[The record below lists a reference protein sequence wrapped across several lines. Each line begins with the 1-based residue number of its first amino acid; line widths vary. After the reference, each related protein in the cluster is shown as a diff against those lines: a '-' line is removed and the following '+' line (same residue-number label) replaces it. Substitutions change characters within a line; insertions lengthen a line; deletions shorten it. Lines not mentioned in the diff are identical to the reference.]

1 MILGVIGTI
10 IFGAI
15 IGMLARAVLP
25 GRQSISAPITV
36 ILGIIGAV
44 VGYWLMPENTNGV
57 DWLRWVVSIAAAA
70 ALTVGYGMVTGN
82 KQVHR

>member
-1 MILGVIGTI
+1 VIATIIGTI

-36 ILGIIGAV
+36 ILGIVGAV
-44 VGYWLMPENTNGV
+44 VGYWVMPENTSGI
-57 DWLRWVVSIAAAA
+57 DWLRWIVSIAAAA
-70 ALTVGYGMVTGN
+70 ALTVGYGLATGR
-82 KQVHR
+82 KQI

>member
-1 MILGVIGTI
+1 MIATIIGTI

-36 ILGIIGAV
+36 ILGIVGAV
-44 VGYWLMPENTNGV
+44 VGYWVMPENTGGI
-57 DWLRWVVSIAAAA
+57 DWLRWIVSIAAAA
-70 ALTVGYGMVTGN
+70 ALTVGYGLSTGR
-82 KQVHR
+82 KQI

>member
-1 MILGVIGTI
+1 MIATIIGTI

-36 ILGIIGAV
+36 ILGIAGAV
-44 VGYWLMPENTNGV
+44 VGYWVMPENTGGI
-57 DWLRWVVSIAAAA
+57 DWLRWIVSIAAAA
-70 ALTVGYGMVTGN
+70 ALTVGYGLATGR
-82 KQVHR
+82 KQI

>member
-1 MILGVIGTI
+1 VIATIIGTI

-36 ILGIIGAV
+36 ILGIVGAV
-44 VGYWLMPENTNGV
+44 VGYWVMPENTGGI
-57 DWLRWVVSIAAAA
+57 DWLRWIVSIAAAA
-70 ALTVGYGMVTGN
+70 ALTVGYGLATGR
-82 KQVHR
+82 KQI

>member
-1 MILGVIGTI
+1 MIATIIGTI

-36 ILGIIGAV
+36 ILGIVGAV
-44 VGYWLMPENTNGV
+44 VGYWVMPENTGGI
-57 DWLRWVVSIAAAA
+57 DWLRWIVSIAAAA
-70 ALTVGYGMVTGN
+70 ALTVGYGLATGR
-82 KQVHR
+82 KQI